1 MAALPLRLQSLPVK
15 TLSLFAI
22 TCVSVSAHGALPH
35 SVDSLGGGGWYAGVE
50 GGVPFAVGTFS
61 SFVDGNVRAG
71 WSAGVFAGYA
81 FSRVVSLE
89 AQAAW
94 GRAGLGPRPCCSATN
109 YWLGSDGA
117 VYYAPVDGMEGWD
130 YSSLKSR
137 VALQSYGVQLNVDV
151 LPWLGAPQSGRWSLA
166 VSPRIAA
173 VGTKAKLYETATGRC
188 VAGRPVRWHLAGGFR
203 LQAGY
208 AVSDKLRLGVYTGM
222 TFLTGGRMDG
232 IPRRS
237 HSSNYLWESGVRLS
251 FSFGKAKRKAEPS
264 VKVVPTA
271 SVQPEPSPQ
280 PMEEKTEPT
289 VAVRPEEEPIQAGPT
304 VEKTVFPTI
313 YFNFNSIAVRRSELG
328 KVDTVARMMAADT
341 AMRVRLAGWCDRKGT
356 AAVNLRVS
364 LRRAEAVKRRLVI
377 LGVSANRIE
386 TDGKGVDYGQ
396 ADAVSARRVE
406 IVRIGEEGL

>member
-1 MAALPLRLQSLPVK
+1 MAAFPLRLQSLSVK
-15 TLSLFAI
+15 TLFLFAI

-35 SVDSLGGGGWYAGVE
+35 SVDSIGGGGWYAGVE

-61 SFVDGNVRAG
+61 SFADGNVHAG

-94 GRAGLGPRPCCSATN
+94 GRAALGPRACCSATN

-130 YSSLKSR
+130 YSSLKGR

-151 LPWLGAPQSGRWSLA
+151 LPWLGAPQPGRWSLA

-173 VGTKAKLYETATGRC
+173 VGTKAKLYETMTGRC

-237 HSSNYLWESGVRLS
+237 HSSNYLW
-251 FSFGKAKRKAEPS
+251 
-264 VKVVPTA
+264 
-271 SVQPEPSPQ
+271 
-280 PMEEKTEPT
+280 
-289 VAVRPEEEPIQAGPT
+289 
-304 VEKTVFPTI
+304 
-313 YFNFNSIAVRRSELG
+313 
-328 KVDTVARMMAADT
+328 
-341 AMRVRLAGWCDRKGT
+341 
-356 AAVNLRVS
+356 
-364 LRRAEAVKRRLVI
+364 
-377 LGVSANRIE
+377 
-386 TDGKGVDYGQ
+386 
-396 ADAVSARRVE
+396 
-406 IVRIGEEGL
+406 

>member
-1 MAALPLRLQSLPVK
+1 M
-15 TLSLFAI
+15 
-22 TCVSVSAHGALPH
+22 
-35 SVDSLGGGGWYAGVE
+35 
-50 GGVPFAVGTFS
+50 
-61 SFVDGNVRAG
+61 
-71 WSAGVFAGYA
+71 
-81 FSRVVSLE
+81 
-89 AQAAW
+89 
-94 GRAGLGPRPCCSATN
+94 
-109 YWLGSDGA
+109 
-117 VYYAPVDGMEGWD
+117 
-130 YSSLKSR
+130 
-137 VALQSYGVQLNVDV
+137 
-151 LPWLGAPQSGRWSLA
+151 
-166 VSPRIAA
+166 
-173 VGTKAKLYETATGRC
+173 
-188 VAGRPVRWHLAGGFR
+188 
-203 LQAGY
+203 QAGY

-251 FSFGKAKRKAEPS
+251 FSFGKAERNAEPS

-271 SVQPEPSPQ
+271 LVQPEPSPQ
-280 PMEEKTEPT
+280 LMEEKTEPT
-289 VAVRPEEEPIQAGPT
+289 VAVRPEEEPRQAGPT

-341 AMRVRLAGWCDRKGT
+341 AMRVRLTGWCDRKGT
-356 AAVNLRVS
+356 AAVNLRVW